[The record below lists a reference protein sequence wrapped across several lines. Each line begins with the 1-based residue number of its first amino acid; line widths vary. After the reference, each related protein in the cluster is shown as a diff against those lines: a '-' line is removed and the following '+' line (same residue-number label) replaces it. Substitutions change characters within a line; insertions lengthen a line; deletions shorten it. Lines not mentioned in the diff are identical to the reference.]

1 VILKRRLK
9 IKIKLGMVSFLL
21 VRVKKSSSRLC
32 PVKMATE
39 CMVGGLGGSL
49 CLIGKIHNVSV
60 NQSMVFKRL
69 WNNSF

>member
-9 IKIKLGMVSFLL
+9 IKIKLGMISFLL
-21 VRVKKSSSRLC
+21 VRLKKSSSRLY

-39 CMVGGLGGSL
+39 CMVGELGGSL
-49 CLIGKIHNVSV
+49 CFIGKIQNVSV